1 MRNLIIAGLILIV
14 ASCNNNSISEF
25 TDVKVK
31 EVKQVGSYTYL
42 FVKAKGHAYW
52 IAVPTMDAAPGDSY
66 HYLGGM
72 WMTDFYS
79 QELDKTFDKV
89 LFLESIFA
97 GTSSSGQGSQ
107 VSIDPGIMQAPH
119 GASTSHGG
127 KVDVEKSKIE
137 VEAAE
142 GALSLADLFS
152 DPTAYEGK
160 SIRVTGEVVKYNEAI
175 MSLNW
180 IHIQDGTEFEGK
192 FDLTATS
199 SESFKVGSVVTIE
212 GVLALNKD
220 FGYGYSY
227 EVLLEQTTAVE

>member
-1 MRNLIIAGLILIV
+1 MRNLIITGLILIFT
-14 ASCNNNSISEF
+14 SCNNNSISEF

-31 EVKQVGSYTYL
+31 EVEKVGSYTYL
-42 FVKAKGHAYW
+42 YVKAKGPAYW

-66 HYLGGM
+66 HYQGGM

-107 VSIDPGIMQAPH
+107 VSIDPGMMQAPH
-119 GASTSHGG
+119 GAGHGG
-127 KVDVEKSKIE
+127 KVDVEKSKVEI
-137 VEAAE
+137 EAAE

-152 DPTAYEGK
+152 DPKAYEGK

-192 FDLTATS
+192 FDLTSTS
-199 SESFKVGSVVTIE
+199 TESFKVGSVVTIE

-220 FGYGYSY
+220 FGYGYNY
-227 EVLLEQTTAVE
+227 EVLLEQATAVE